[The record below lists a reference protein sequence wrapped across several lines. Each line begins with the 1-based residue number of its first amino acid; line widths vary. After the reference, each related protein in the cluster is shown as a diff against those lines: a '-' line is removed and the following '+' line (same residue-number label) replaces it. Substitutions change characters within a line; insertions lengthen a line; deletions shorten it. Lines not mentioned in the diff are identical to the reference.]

1 MGEIIL
7 ATVLMELGEA
17 VVKELE
23 RNLGGLL
30 ALKEML
36 VELLTINDIDSA
48 GLVGTDGDRSGIAI
62 ETVGI
67 IAHEVT
73 RSDALDG
80 ALATLVVTDKVMDA
94 AALDVAKQ
102 TGSGSFGLKDVARRK
117 VHRPTVVQP
126 IFAIFR
132 LQNNKKRRKKQLG
145 EARKQVAEGATL
157 KLVLEIQEIFSSVER
172 LLSQKRDTGLILA
185 RRNVLK

>member
-48 GLVGTDGDRSGIAI
+48 GLVGTDGDGSGIAI
-62 ETVGI
+62 ETVR
-67 IAHEVT
+67 IAAHKVA
-73 RSDALDG
+73 RSDGLDR
-80 ALATLVVTDKVMDA
+80 ALATFVVTDKVMET
-94 AALDVAKQ
+94 AALNVTKPA
-102 TGSGSFGLKDVARRK
+102 GSGSFGLKDVAMRE
-117 VHRPTVVQP
+117 VHSPTMVQTVVAQ
-126 IFAIFR
+126 IGQGLRIMCFIVSYAHDFAVFCLQR
-132 LQNNKKRRKKQLG
+132 LCRSTLVAYSRR
-145 EARKQVAEGATL
+145 
-157 KLVLEIQEIFSSVER
+157 VL
-172 LLSQKRDTGLILA
+172 
-185 RRNVLK
+185 RN

>member
-48 GLVGTDGDRSGIAI
+48 GLVGTDGDGSGIAV

-67 IAHEVT
+67 AAHKVASSYGLD
-73 RSDALDG
+73 RALV
-80 ALATLVVTDKVMDA
+80 TLVVKDKVMET
-94 AALDVAKQ
+94 AALNVTKE
-102 TGSGSFGLKDVARRK
+102 TGSGSFSLKNVVHRK
-117 VHRPTVVQP
+117 VHKPTMAQTIV
-126 IFAIFR
+126 A
-132 LQNNKKRRKKQLG
+132 
-145 EARKQVAEGATL
+145 QVGQGLRIMCFLFHTL
-157 KLVLEIQEIFSSVER
+157 M
-172 LLSQKRDTGLILA
+172 IL
-185 RRNVLK
+185 

>member
-48 GLVGTDGDRSGIAI
+48 GLVGTDGDGSGIAV

-67 IAHEVT
+67 AAHKVV
-73 RSDALDG
+73 RSDGLDH
-80 ALATLVVTDKVMDA
+80 ALATLAVTDKVMET
-94 AALDVAKQ
+94 AALNVTKEAGG
-102 TGSGSFGLKDVARRK
+102 GSLGLKDVAMRE
-117 VHRPTVVQP
+117 VHSPTMVQTVVAQIGQGLRIM
-126 IFAIFR
+126 IFLFHTLMI
-132 LQNNKKRRKKQLG
+132 LQFFAYKITKKGVKNNSAKPENRSPRVQL
-145 EARKQVAEGATL
+145 
-157 KLVLEIQEIFSSVER
+157 
-172 LLSQKRDTGLILA
+172 
-185 RRNVLK
+185 

>member
-17 VVKELE
+17 VVEELE
-23 RNLGGLL
+23 RHLGGLL

-36 VELLTINDIDSA
+36 VELLGIDDIDGA
-48 GLVGTDGDRSGIAI
+48 GLVGTDGDGSGIPI

-67 IAHEVT
+67 AAHKVA
-73 RSDALDG
+73 SSYGLDR
-80 ALATLVVTDKVMDA
+80 ALATLVVTDKVMET
-94 AALDVAKQ
+94 AALNVTKEA
-102 TGSGSFGLKDVARRK
+102 GSGSLGLKDVAMRE
-117 VHRPTVVQP
+117 VHEPAMAQTVVAQ
-126 IFAIFR
+126 IGQGLRIMCFLFHTLMILHSCCDMR

-157 KLVLEIQEIFSSVER
+157 KLV
-172 LLSQKRDTGLILA
+172 
-185 RRNVLK
+185 

>member
-48 GLVGTDGDRSGIAI
+48 GLVGTDGDGSGIAV

-67 IAHEVT
+67 AAHKVV
-73 RSDALDG
+73 RSDGLDR
-80 ALATLVVTDKVMDA
+80 ALATLAVTDKVMET
-94 AALDVAKQ
+94 AALNVTKEAGG
-102 TGSGSFGLKDVARRK
+102 GSLGLKDVAMRE
-117 VHRPTVVQP
+117 VHSPTMVQTVVAQIGQGLRIM
-126 IFAIFR
+126 IFLFHTLMI
-132 LQNNKKRRKKQLG
+132 LQFFAYKITKKGVKNNSAKPENRSPRVQL
-145 EARKQVAEGATL
+145 
-157 KLVLEIQEIFSSVER
+157 
-172 LLSQKRDTGLILA
+172 
-185 RRNVLK
+185 

>member
-36 VELLTINDIDSA
+36 VDLLTINDIDSA
-48 GLVGTDGDRSGIAI
+48 GLVGTDGDRSGVAV

-67 IAHEVT
+67 VAHKVA
-73 RSDALDG
+73 RSDGLDST
-80 ALATLVVTDKVMDA
+80 LATFVISDKVMET
-94 AALDVAKQ
+94 AALNVTKE
-102 TGSGSFGLKDVARRK
+102 TGGGSFSLKNVALRE
-117 VHRPTVVQP
+117 VHEPTVTQTVVAQIGQGLRIMFFLFHTLMILQFFAYKITKKGVKNDSAKPENGSPRVQ
-126 IFAIFR
+126 
-132 LQNNKKRRKKQLG
+132 L
-145 EARKQVAEGATL
+145 
-157 KLVLEIQEIFSSVER
+157 
-172 LLSQKRDTGLILA
+172 
-185 RRNVLK
+185 

>member
-48 GLVGTDGDRSGIAI
+48 GLVGTDGDGSGIAV

-67 IAHEVT
+67 AAHKVA
-73 RSDALDG
+73 RSDGLDR
-80 ALATLVVTDKVMDA
+80 ALATLVVTDKVMET
-94 AALDVAKQ
+94 AALNVTKEA
-102 TGSGSFGLKDVARRK
+102 GSGSLGLKDVAMRE
-117 VHRPTVVQP
+117 VHSPTMVQTVVAQ
-126 IFAIFR
+126 IGQGLRIMCFLFHTLMILQFFAYKIT
-132 LQNNKKRRKKQLG
+132 KKGVKNDSAKPENGSPRVQL
-145 EARKQVAEGATL
+145 
-157 KLVLEIQEIFSSVER
+157 
-172 LLSQKRDTGLILA
+172 
-185 RRNVLK
+185 

>member
-36 VELLTINDIDSA
+36 VELLTIDDIDGA
-48 GLVGTDGDRSGIAI
+48 GLIGTYGDGSGIAI

-67 IAHEVT
+67 AAHKVA
-73 RSDALDG
+73 SSYGLDR
-80 ALATLVVTDKVMDA
+80 ALATFVVTDKVMET
-94 AALDVAKQ
+94 AALNVTEEA
-102 TGSGSFGLKDVARRK
+102 GSGALGFEHST
-117 VHRPTVVQP
+117 TVVVHEPPVAQTVVAQ
-126 IFAIFR
+126 ISQGLVVVILLFHTLMITLYSLFSAYKVIKKNVK
-132 LQNNKKRRKKQLG
+132 NNSAKPENRSPRVHL
-145 EARKQVAEGATL
+145 
-157 KLVLEIQEIFSSVER
+157 F
-172 LLSQKRDTGLILA
+172 
-185 RRNVLK
+185 N

>member
-17 VVKELE
+17 VVEELQ
-23 RNLGGLL
+23 RHLGGLL

-36 VELLTINDIDSA
+36 VELLAIDDIDGA
-48 GLVGTDGDRSGIAI
+48 GLVGADGDGGWVAI

-67 IAHEVT
+67 AAHKVA
-73 RSDALDG
+73 RSDGLDRALV
-80 ALATLVVTDKVMDA
+80 TLVVTDKVMET
-94 AALDVAKQ
+94 AALNVTKAA
-102 TGSGSFGLKDVARRK
+102 GSGSLGLKNVAMRE
-117 VHRPTVVQP
+117 VHSPTMVQTVVAQ
-126 IFAIFR
+126 IGQGLRIMCFLFHTLMILHSCCDMR

-157 KLVLEIQEIFSSVER
+157 KLV
-172 LLSQKRDTGLILA
+172 
-185 RRNVLK
+185 